1 MRRNKYSKR
10 LARYIRLSRVRG
22 MNWAMKHVVR
32 EAGNA
37 RRVYRQQMGK
47 TISKKLATTGLVVS
61 FMLRYDHAWK
71 ATWTS
76 LLAYST
82 ETDKELAP

>member
-1 MRRNKYSKR
+1 MKASKQTKR
-10 LARYIRLSRVRG
+10 MHRYIRLSRVRG
-22 MNWAMKHVVR
+22 MNWAMKHVSR

-37 RRVYRQQMGK
+37 RRVYRQQVGK
-47 TISKKLATTGLVVS
+47 TISKKLATAGLVVS

-71 ATWTS
+71 ATWDS

-82 ETDKELAP
+82 ETDEELVS